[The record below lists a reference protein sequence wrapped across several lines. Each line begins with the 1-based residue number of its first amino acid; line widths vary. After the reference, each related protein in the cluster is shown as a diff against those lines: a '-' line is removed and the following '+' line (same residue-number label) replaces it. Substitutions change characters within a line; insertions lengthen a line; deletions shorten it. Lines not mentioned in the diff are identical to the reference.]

1 MDFILVLASAIGF
14 ALIVFGLWSY
24 LRKDDKKEVTQTPY
38 VDGLNYLIGGDR
50 LRALR
55 KLKEAV
61 MQDTSNTDAYIKLG
75 DTLRELC
82 ELDKALKVHL
92 GLTIRANLKPY
103 ETIEVYKSVVLDYE
117 RLENYEKS
125 GEYLEKILK
134 LDRQNSWA
142 LKQRVRLFQKS
153 GEWNKAYS
161 ALKAIVKESENGLP
175 ERGKLDTVLATY
187 KALEGRRGL
196 ENKEYEAA
204 KAHFDRALELDPQ
217 CIPAHLYLGDYY
229 REIGEK
235 DQALE
240 IWGQFA
246 ENNPDKSFY
255 TFSRLESV
263 LYELR
268 SFGAIEELYKMIA
281 DQDESNLRAKFA
293 LATIYEK
300 KGDLAEAAAIVN
312 DVLDKNP
319 DSLAARQHLI
329 KIYHRQGEQGKAID
343 LALEIARLKGPQKT
357 EQYDCQKCAHTAREP
372 FWICPKCGWL
382 EK

>member
-1 MDFILVLASAIGF
+1 MDFILVLASVIGF
-14 ALIVFGLWSY
+14 VLIVFGLWGY

-38 VDGLNYLIGGDR
+38 VDGLNYLISGDR

-61 MQDTSNTDAYIKLG
+61 MQDTSNTDAYVKLG

-82 ELDKALKVHL
+82 EFDKALKVHI

-103 ETIEVYKSVVLDYE
+103 EMIEVYKSVVLDYE
-117 RLENYEKS
+117 RLENY
-125 GEYLEKILK
+125 GMALEYLEKILK
-134 LDRQNSWA
+134 LDRQNNWA
-142 LKQRVRLFQKS
+142 LKHRVRLFQKS
-153 GEWNKAYS
+153 GEWNKAFN
-161 ALKAIVKESENGLP
+161 ALKSIVKESENGLP
-175 ERGKLDTVLATY
+175 ERRKLNGVLATY
-187 KALEGRRGL
+187 KALEGRRRL
-196 ENKEYEAA
+196 QNKEYEAA
-204 KAHFDRALELDPQ
+204 RENFDRALELDPQ

-229 REIGEK
+229 REIGEN
-235 DQALE
+235 DLALE

-246 ENNPDKSFY
+246 ESSPDKSFY

-268 SFGAIEELYKMIA
+268 SFGAIEELYKMIS

-300 KGDLAEAAAIVN
+300 KGDLQEAAAIVN
-312 DVLDKNP
+312 DVLDKDP
-319 DSLAARQHLI
+319 DSLAARQLLI
-329 KIYHRQGEQGKAID
+329 KIYHRQGEQGKAIE
-343 LALEIARLKGPQKT
+343 LALEIAGLRGPQKT
-357 EQYDCQKCAHTAREP
+357 EQYNCEKCPHTASEP

-382 EK
+382 EN